1 MASTSGLLSK
11 SLAPLVLGCPACG
24 AKLPAPLADGSQICR
39 ACRIVFDCVVF
50 DPPKERGVVVMPSTA
65 GTPCAQHAR
74 NLATGSCTRC
84 GAFMCEL
91 CKIDCDSHQV
101 CPTCFER
108 LQQEGALP
116 SLRTRIVNYNN
127 IAFTIALVGV
137 PFMAVGLLIGPIV
150 IFYATRGLRQ
160 NRALDEDS
168 FQARGVIAIILGV
181 IELGVGFCMLLVMLG
196 AIGSH
201 R

>member
-1 MASTSGLLSK
+1 MAIAGGLLTTT
-11 SLAPLVLGCPACG
+11 LAPLVLGCPACG
-24 AKLPAPLADGSQICR
+24 TKLPTALADGTQIC
-39 ACRIVFDCVVF
+39 AKCRTVFECAVF
-50 DPPKERGVVVMPSTA
+50 DPPKERGIVVMPSTA

-127 IAFTIALVGV
+127 IAFTIAVVGV
-137 PFMAVGLLIGPIV
+137 PMIAFGLLIGPIAIV
-150 IFYATRGLRQ
+150 YSIRGIRQ
-160 NRALDEDS
+160 NRALSETS
-168 FQARGVIAIILGV
+168 YRVRGILAIILGV
-181 IELGVGFCMLLVMLG
+181 IEVGVGCCVLLALMGVLG
-196 AIGSH
+196 RH